1 MRIACPKYTNFLD
14 VQLREVVGRRVFGEG
29 LGGLRVCVGKL
40 LISGGGCL
48 GYFTSLTPDD
58 PAFLGVILLRAGAGW
73 ERG

>member
-1 MRIACPKYTNFLD
+1 MHTAFFKYTNFLG
-14 VQLREVVGRRVFGEG
+14 VRLREVVGRRVFGEG
-29 LGGLRVCVGKL
+29 LGALRACIGKL

-48 GYFTSLTPDD
+48 GYFTSIAPDD